1 MTRKYINDIKKQD
14 IKREYTRKFKLKT
27 FSIPMTLYF
36 DIRYLHIFQY
46 G

>member
-14 IKREYTRKFKLKT
+14 IKREYTREFKLQA

>member
-14 IKREYTRKFKLKT
+14 IKREYTKKYKLQP
-27 FSIPMTLYF
+27 FSIPMTLSF
-36 DIRYLHIFQY
+36 DIRYLHVFQY

>member
-1 MTRKYINDIKKQD
+1 MTRKY

-36 DIRYLHIFQY
+36 DIRYLHIVQY